1 MRTLGLPR
9 LFASYEWK
17 PSELGMMLISLT
29 SRTDVL
35 LRLFMAIFWA
45 GAVIFVMTEDVTTV
59 QRAFLLGLLAA
70 FAVLLEV
77 GLRPQ
82 TPLKGIHFILSLQVL
97 ILLAGAVVLP
107 TFNILIVVVSILAVF
122 RLSTRWGMLW
132 TGLLALM
139 NLGLYYYEDGFP
151 AGVRDGFIN
160 GFVLF
165 AIAAFATSLLQANR
179 GRREAQRLLGDL
191 QAAHV
196 KLQEYAAQVE
206 ELAVAQERNRL
217 SRDLHDTLGHRL
229 TVSIVQLEGAERL
242 IAATPERASQMVNSV
257 RHQLNEGLSEVRRT
271 VGMLRIPIDTDLSL
285 PKALHELAMDF
296 EKATQL
302 IIRVAVPD
310 SLPPLSEAYRLAVY
324 RAAQE
329 ALTNIQRHAQ
339 ASQASLTIDL
349 SAEALTL
356 RVTDNGVGLPDEAD
370 QQGFGLRGMRERI
383 MQLGGTVELH
393 STREDGTTVLI
404 QLPNTAEEQR

>member
-1 MRTLGLPR
+1 
-9 LFASYEWK
+9 
-17 PSELGMMLISLT
+17 MMLASLT
-29 SRTDVL
+29 SRADLL

-45 GAVIFVMTEDVTTV
+45 GAVIFVVTDDVTTV
-59 QRAFLLGLLAA
+59 QRGFLLALLAA
-70 FAVLLEV
+70 FALLLVV

-82 TPLKGIHFILSLQVL
+82 TPLRAVHFVLSLQIL
-97 ILLAGAVVLP
+97 ILLTGAVVLP
-107 TFNILIVVVSILAVF
+107 TFNILIVVVSILAIF

-151 AGVRDGFIN
+151 AGVRDGFVN
-160 GFVLF
+160 GLVLF
-165 AIAAFATSLLQANR
+165 ALAAFASSLLQANR
-179 GRREAQRLLGDL
+179 ARREAHQLLSDL
-191 QAAHV
+191 QAAHRQ
-196 KLQEYAAQVE
+196 LQEYAAQVE

-242 IAATPERASQMVNSV
+242 IAAVPERASQIVNSV
-257 RHQLNEGLSEVRRT
+257 RHQLNEGLNEVRRT
-271 VGMLRIPIDTDLSL
+271 VGMLRTPVDTYLSL

-302 IIRVAVPD
+302 PIRVTLPD
-310 SLPPLSEAYRLAVY
+310 SLPPFPEAYRLAVY

-329 ALTNIQRHAQ
+329 ALTNVQRHAQ

-356 RVTDNGVGLPDEAD
+356 RVRDNGVGLPDEAD
-370 QQGFGLRGMRERI
+370 RQGFGLRGMRERI
-383 MQLGGTVELH
+383 TQLGGTVELR
-393 STREDGTTVLI
+393 SAKADSTTVLI
-404 QLPNTAEEQR
+404 QLPNTTGENP